1 MYFGLP
7 SIVFY
12 LLNLAVVF
20 AALRFLVYKPVVRF
34 LKKRESDVAQHLDD
48 AREEREKAEKAR
60 EAYEARL
67 EQTQK
72 ESAAILA
79 EASKSAAERADDII
93 ARAAAEA
100 AELKKRAERDIE
112 SEKQHARR
120 ELKDEL
126 ADQALAIAQRII
138 KRELSA
144 EDNRHL
150 IEDFFENVG

>member
-20 AALRFLVYKPVVRF
+20 VALRFLVYKPVIRF
-34 LKKRESDVAQHLDD
+34 LKKREEAVAKMLDE
-48 AREEREKAEKAR
+48 AREERDKAEKAH
-60 EAYEARL
+60 EVYEARM
-67 EQTQK
+67 EQTKK

-79 EASKSAAERADDII
+79 EASKSAAARAEDII
-93 ARAAAEA
+93 AKASAEA

-120 ELKDEL
+120 DLRSEL
-126 ADQALAIAQRII
+126 ADTALAIAQKVI
-138 KRELSA
+138 KREITA
-144 EDNRHL
+144 EDNRKL
-150 IEDFFENVG
+150 IEDFFTEVG